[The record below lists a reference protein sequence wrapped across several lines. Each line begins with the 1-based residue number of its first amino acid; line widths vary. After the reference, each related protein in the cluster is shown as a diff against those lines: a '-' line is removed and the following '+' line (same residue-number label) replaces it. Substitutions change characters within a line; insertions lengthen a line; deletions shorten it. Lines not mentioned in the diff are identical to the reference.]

1 MCQWCTRLNV
11 IACLSESY
19 PLIRLPALIITQY
32 WFIISTQTMVVNS
45 THVNFHI
52 YIRDRYWNHCRVH
65 ENVLGLCTWCLLMLY
80 LGISQ
85 LSSTTK
91 CLLMRLRS
99 RTGARAQDIP
109 WKSICPCWRS
119 VKLYHC
125 WCLCVL
131 ATLQA
136 LAKALVLAFH
146 LVLASPQPYAPLVSG
161 LLVLQ
166 SQPSLDL
173 ATSRVQT

>member
-52 YIRDRYWNHCRVH
+52 SIRDRYWNHCRVH

-109 WKSICPCWRS
+109 WKSICPCWGQLSCTIADVS
-119 VKLYHC
+119 VFLLLYRRWPRLWC
-125 WCLCVL
+125 W
-131 ATLQA
+131 
-136 LAKALVLAFH
+136 
-146 LVLASPQPYAPLVSG
+146 
-161 LLVLQ
+161 
-166 SQPSLDL
+166 PSIWCWLHPSHML
-173 ATSRVQT
+173 P